1 METGQDFEDRVE
13 IFNTTIRQRGIP
25 LPKRRVGLLQ
35 EDIGKAREIGKQR
48 EETAERLNAL
58 LDKVIDKMLGD
69 TEPDT
74 ENLSIQH

>member
-1 METGQDFEDRVE
+1 
-13 IFNTTIRQRGIP
+13 
-25 LPKRRVGLLQ
+25 LPKRRIGLLQ